1 MIARHPKKWISGAF
15 ILGLLVIVG
24 CSDSGT
30 DATRDATFIADPNA
44 PVQAS
49 GSELSIEVSGDLRH
63 SSDEAFELVVSLA
76 GSLAAG
82 ATLSLENPPNFLTL
96 TTEDQKI
103 SADYAVAGVH
113 TVTVTAK
120 SGNKF
125 TTSSFDLTIDA
136 TLHGRYEG
144 LTDLDGVAYTALITR
159 SRLIFWSA
167 VTNGDAQMSLH
178 CQGRF
183 TTNIT
188 EASGGGYCKRTA
200 DDAPAV
206 LSTGFDLTLDG
217 DAINLVIRY
226 SDTAG
231 GLVSTDSIGAMTR
244 LDRSYLDSDA
254 DLTGVYV
261 STQLGSV
268 RWLSIDSDGVVQDT
282 SADGFEKFRC
292 RIDAFISPF
301 DFSKVRVSYDGAIQ
315 RINGAWYDCDL
326 TDQAGLR
333 VLVGDASGQNEGAV
347 RFYDVGPDRYVDAY
361 LARDYPVY
369 PDPVSRMN
377 YARVCNQGLPT
388 PIASQYN
395 VDDNVCNDL

>member
-1 MIARHPKKWISGAF
+1 MIARHPKKWISGTF
-15 ILGLLVIVG
+15 IVGLLAVVG
-24 CSDSGT
+24 CSDSDT

-49 GSELSIEVSGDLRH
+49 SSELSIEISGDLRH

-76 GSLAAG
+76 GSLAAD
-82 ATLSLENPPNFLTL
+82 ATLSLEDSPNFLTL
-96 TTEDQKI
+96 TTDDQKI
-103 SADYAVAGVH
+103 TADYSVAGVH

-125 TTSSFDLTIDA
+125 TSSSFDLTVDA

-144 LTDLDGVAYTALITR
+144 LTDPDRVTYTALITR
-159 SRLIFWSA
+159 SLLIFWSA
-167 VTNGDAQMSLH
+167 VMDGDTHMSLH

-188 EASGGGYCKRTA
+188 EASGVGHCKRAA
-200 DDAPAV
+200 DDAPSV
-206 LSTGFDLTLDG
+206 LSADFDLTLDE
-217 DAINLVIRY
+217 DEINLVVRY

-231 GLVSTDSIGAMTR
+231 GLLSTDSIGAMTR
-244 LDRSYLDSDA
+244 LDRSYLASDA
-254 DLTGVYV
+254 DITGVYV

-268 RWLSIDSDGVVQDT
+268 RWLSINSDGVVRDT
-282 SADGFEKFRC
+282 VADGFERFRC

-301 DFSKVRVSYDGAIQ
+301 DSSKVSVSYDGSIQ
-315 RINGAWYDCDL
+315 GINGVWSDCDL

-347 RFYDVGPDRYVDAY
+347 RFYDVDPDRYVDAY
-361 LARDYPVY
+361 LAREYPTY
-369 PDPVSRMN
+369 SDPVSRMN
-377 YARVCNQGLPT
+377 YVRVCDQGLPT
-388 PIASQYN
+388 SIASQYN
-395 VDDNVCNDL
+395 VDDNICDDL